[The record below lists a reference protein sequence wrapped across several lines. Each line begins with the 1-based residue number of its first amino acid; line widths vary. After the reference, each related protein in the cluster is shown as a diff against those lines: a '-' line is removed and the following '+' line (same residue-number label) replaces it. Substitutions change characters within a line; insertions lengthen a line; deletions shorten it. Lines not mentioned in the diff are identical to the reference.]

1 VSMRYSDLAGKEIV
15 CYDEGIKLG
24 IVNDTDLIINTK
36 TGAVDSI
43 IIPYGKGIFKKG
55 ILVIPWKGV
64 KKIGRDLIIV
74 DLTTAED
81 YHDIVRR
88 LELE

>member
-55 ILVIPWKGV
+55 I
-64 KKIGRDLIIV
+64 
-74 DLTTAED
+74 
-81 YHDIVRR
+81 
-88 LELE
+88 

>member
-1 VSMRYSDLAGKEIV
+1 MRYSDLAGKEIV

-55 ILVIPWKGV
+55 ILVIPWKAV